1 MGLSQGVILEVSP
14 GVKPQFSRGQTKF
27 SPGVSLGVRQG
38 VIPRITKI
46 LKLGVSLV
54 VSLGVSEGA
63 ILGISPK
70 LK

>member
-1 MGLSQGVILEVSP
+1 M
-14 GVKPQFSRGQTKF
+14 
-27 SPGVSLGVRQG
+27 GVRQG

-63 ILGISPK
+63 ILGISQK